1 MNGEQLMRS
10 IVAAFEQ
17 SDLQPLLDALHEDI
31 VWKSASKS
39 ELFSFRGEHRGLPGV
54 RETLAK
60 ISRDYVFNY
69 MKTKEIVSSGDV
81 VWGYFDTA
89 VTYYAG
95 GTRTQTKPVQLDMAI
110 RWRLKDGKII
120 EHSAFFDS
128 AYLAMQQLSQ
138 P

>member
-1 MNGEQLMRS
+1 MNGKQLMKS
-10 IVAAFEQ
+10 IVEAFEQ

-39 ELFSFRGEHRGLPGV
+39 HFFSFRGEHRGLHGV
-54 RETLAK
+54 RETLAN
-60 ISRDYVFNY
+60 ISKDYIFNY
-69 MKTKEIVSSGDV
+69 MKPKEIVASGNV

-95 GTRTQTKPVQLDMAI
+95 GARKNSKPIQLDMAI
-110 RWRLKDGKII
+110 RWRLKGGKII
-120 EHSAFFDS
+120 EHSTFFDS
-128 AYLAMQQLSQ
+128 AHLAMEQISQ